1 MKQKLI
7 KTTKISPW
15 GTLEKFTIPDATLI
29 LEQIIERKIV
39 PFSNEEGRD
48 KNPTWN

>member
-29 LEQIIERKIV
+29 FRV
-39 PFSNEEGRD
+39 D
-48 KNPTWN
+48 H

>member
-1 MKQKLI
+1 MDIIAICGADGEICGKENKQMKQKLI

-29 LEQIIERKIV
+29 LE
-39 PFSNEEGRD
+39 
-48 KNPTWN
+48 